1 MMEDFPVQWK
11 GNLSKPRK
19 DECCCPTAISLL
31 QLIIGPVY
39 LIALVNIDVI
49 IQQKFSLNLEILKTF
64 FLRSTKRTNE
74 AVVSSISHF
83 LKRIND
89 DIVGSEWEEA
99 RVSGRKKLKLYI

>member
-1 MMEDFPVQWK
+1 M
-11 GNLSKPRK
+11 
-19 DECCCPTAISLL
+19 
-31 QLIIGPVY
+31 IGPVY

-74 AVVSSISHF
+74 AVVSSISRF

-89 DIVGSEWEEA
+89 DILGS
-99 RVSGRKKLKLYI
+99 